1 MKSTAK
7 QCSSANILLATF
19 LTNKSN
25 DETSLRHVKAQSPRK
40 CLETRNQ
47 GSVKKKSRSLE
58 SENTS
63 GPPPGKDGHKTGS
76 PGVDMALSL
85 SNHKKTLV

>member
-1 MKSTAK
+1 
-7 QCSSANILLATF
+7 LLATF

-25 DETSLRHVKAQSPRK
+25 DETSPSHVKAQSPRK
-40 CLETRNQ
+40 CLKIRNQ

-63 GPPPGKDGHKTGS
+63 GPRPGRDGHKTGS
-76 PGVDMALSL
+76 PGIDMVLSL